1 MKPLILVAAVVAFE
15 FAFVASIATPPTP
28 APQTLSAVPSSGEP
42 GQRVLAQRAGEPV
55 PCTPRG

>member
-15 FAFVASIATPPTP
+15 LAFVASIATMP
-28 APQTLSAVPSSGEP
+28 APAPDTVSTDSSREP
-42 GQRVLAQRAGEPV
+42 GQRVLAQRAGQPV